1 MISRN
6 VSSRI
11 ICCVVKLFNPDP
23 FETPYAPADLN
34 VHYRKISNTLNHFR
48 DRWKREYV
56 INLREYHG
64 VKFQNLNRL
73 QMQLKEV
80 VIVEK
85 ERQDQCG

>member
-1 MISRN
+1 M
-6 VSSRI
+6 
-11 ICCVVKLFNPDP
+11 VKLFNPDP
-23 FETPYAPADLN
+23 LETPYTPADLN
-34 VHYRKISNTLNHFR
+34 VHYRKISNTLNPFR
-48 DRWKREYV
+48 DRWKREYL